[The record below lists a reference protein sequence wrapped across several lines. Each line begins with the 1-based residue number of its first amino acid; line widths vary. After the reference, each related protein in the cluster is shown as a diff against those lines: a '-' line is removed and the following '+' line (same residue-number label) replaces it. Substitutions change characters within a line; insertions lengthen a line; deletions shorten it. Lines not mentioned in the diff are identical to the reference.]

1 MASNAQIL
9 KTFGKQMEEF
19 MEDMLVIFPND
30 NVILRGKMYFE
41 MMKKANPR
49 FIIRVWKNRIAA
61 KYGQHIAD
69 GKFDIFVTM
78 DLSEDII
85 DNPADNKEEVVTHL
99 QNMLDSILKMDEDN
113 KNKAFKYSCYIFHLT
128 AIMGMERK

>member
-9 KTFGKQMEEF
+9 KTFGKQVEEF

-61 KYGQHIAD
+61 KYGEQIAGGD
-69 GKFDIFVTM
+69 VAIFVTM
-78 DLSEDII
+78 DLTEDTA
-85 DNPADNKEEVVTHL
+85 DSQADNKEEVVTHL
-99 QNMLDSILKMDEDN
+99 QNMLGSILKMDEDN
-113 KNKAFKYSCYIFHLT
+113 KNKAFKYIQNITKLSEMYQLT
-128 AIMGMERK
+128 N

>member
-9 KTFGKQMEEF
+9 KTFGKQIEEF
-19 MEDMLVIFPND
+19 MEDMLLIFPND

-49 FIIRVWKNRIAA
+49 FIIRVWKNRIAS
-61 KYGQHIAD
+61 KYGEQIAN
-69 GKFDIFVTM
+69 GEFDVFITM
-78 DLSEDII
+78 DLSEDIV

-99 QNMLDSILKMDEDN
+99 QNMLSSILKMDEDN
-113 KNKAFKYSCYIFHLT
+113 KNKAIKYVQNITKLSEMYQLT
-128 AIMGMERK
+128 N

>member
-30 NVILRGKMYFE
+30 NIILRGKMYFE

-99 QNMLDSILKMDEDN
+99 QNMLNSIIKMDEHN
-113 KNKAFKYSCYIFHLT
+113 KNKAFKYIQNITKLSEMYQLT
-128 AIMGMERK
+128 N

>member
-49 FIIRVWKNRIAA
+49 FIIRIWKNFFTITSIPFQSTLYFYVLFFTL
-61 KYGQHIAD
+61 KIYWFGLWIVGHSSIKLIGFQF
-69 GKFDIFVTM
+69 KFFSKSKPD
-78 DLSEDII
+78 
-85 DNPADNKEEVVTHL
+85 
-99 QNMLDSILKMDEDN
+99 
-113 KNKAFKYSCYIFHLT
+113 
-128 AIMGMERK
+128 

>member
-9 KTFGKQMEEF
+9 KTFGKQIEEF

-113 KNKAFKYSCYIFHLT
+113 KNKAFKYIQNITKLSEMYQLT
-128 AIMGMERK
+128 N

>member
-1 MASNAQIL
+1 
-9 KTFGKQMEEF
+9 

-30 NVILRGKMYFE
+30 NIILRGKMYFE

-49 FIIRVWKNRIAA
+49 FIIRIWKNRIAA

-99 QNMLDSILKMDEDN
+99 QNMLGSILKMDEDN
-113 KNKAFKYSCYIFHLT
+113 KNKAFKYIQNITKLSEMYQLT
-128 AIMGMERK
+128 N

>member
-9 KTFGKQMEEF
+9 KTFGKQIEEF
-19 MEDMLVIFPND
+19 VEDMLVIFPND

-49 FIIRVWKNRIAA
+49 FIIRIWKNRIAA
-61 KYGQHIAD
+61 KYGQHIAN
-69 GKFDIFVTM
+69 GEFDIFITM

-99 QNMLDSILKMDEDN
+99 QNMLCSILKMDEAN
-113 KNKAFKYSCYIFHLT
+113 KNKAIKYVQNITKLSEMYQLT
-128 AIMGMERK
+128 N

>member
-30 NVILRGKMYFE
+30 NIILRGKMYFE

-49 FIIRVWKNRIAA
+49 FIIRVWKNRIAS
-61 KYGQHIAD
+61 KYGEQIAN
-69 GKFDIFVTM
+69 GEFDIFITM
-78 DLSEDII
+78 DLSEDIV

-99 QNMLDSILKMDEDN
+99 QNMLSSILKMDEDN
-113 KNKAFKYSCYIFHLT
+113 KNKAIKYVQNITKLSEMYQLT
-128 AIMGMERK
+128 N

>member
-61 KYGQHIAD
+61 KYGQHIAN
-69 GKFDIFVTM
+69 GNFDIFVTM

-99 QNMLDSILKMDEDN
+99 QNMLSSILKMDEDN
-113 KNKAFKYSCYIFHLT
+113 KNKAFKYIQNITKLSEMYQLT
-128 AIMGMERK
+128 N

>member
-85 DNPADNKEEVVTHL
+85 DNPADNKEEVVSHL
-99 QNMLDSILKMDEDN
+99 QNMLGSILKMDEDN
-113 KNKAFKYSCYIFHLT
+113 KNKAFKYIQNITKLSEMYQLT
-128 AIMGMERK
+128 N

>member
-9 KTFGKQMEEF
+9 KTFGKQIEEF
-19 MEDMLVIFPND
+19 VEDMLVIFPND

-49 FIIRVWKNRIAA
+49 FIIRIWKNRIAA

-99 QNMLDSILKMDEDN
+99 QNMLGSILKMDEDN
-113 KNKAFKYSCYIFHLT
+113 KNKAFKYIQNITKLSEMYQLT
-128 AIMGMERK
+128 N

>member
-9 KTFGKQMEEF
+9 KTFGKQVEEF
-19 MEDMLVIFPND
+19 MEDLLVIFPND

-61 KYGQHIAD
+61 KYGEQIASGD
-69 GKFDIFVTM
+69 VAIFVTM
-78 DLSEDII
+78 DLTEDTAESQ
-85 DNPADNKEEVVTHL
+85 ADNKEEVVNHL
-99 QNMLDSILKMDEDN
+99 QNIWGSIIKMDEDN
-113 KNKAFKYSCYIFHLT
+113 RNKAIKYIQNITKLSEMYQLT
-128 AIMGMERK
+128 N

>member
-9 KTFGKQMEEF
+9 KTFGKQIEEF

-49 FIIRVWKNRIAA
+49 FIIRVWKNRIAS
-61 KYGQHIAD
+61 KYGEHIAN
-69 GKFDIFVTM
+69 GEFDIFITM
-78 DLSEDII
+78 DLSEDIV

-99 QNMLDSILKMDEDN
+99 QNMLSSILKMDEDN
-113 KNKAFKYSCYIFHLT
+113 KNKAIKYVQNITKLSEMYQLT
-128 AIMGMERK
+128 N

>member
-69 GKFDIFVTM
+69 GNFDIFVTM

-99 QNMLDSILKMDEDN
+99 QNMLSSILKMDEDN
-113 KNKAFKYSCYIFHLT
+113 KNKAFKYIQNITKLSEMYQLT
-128 AIMGMERK
+128 N

>member
-49 FIIRVWKNRIAA
+49 FIIRIWKN
-61 KYGQHIAD
+61 
-69 GKFDIFVTM
+69 
-78 DLSEDII
+78 
-85 DNPADNKEEVVTHL
+85 
-99 QNMLDSILKMDEDN
+99 
-113 KNKAFKYSCYIFHLT
+113 
-128 AIMGMERK
+128 

>member
-49 FIIRVWKNRIAA
+49 FIIRIWKNRIAA
-61 KYGQHIAD
+61 KYGQHIAN
-69 GKFDIFVTM
+69 GEFDIFITM

-99 QNMLDSILKMDEDN
+99 QNMLCSILKMDEDN
-113 KNKAFKYSCYIFHLT
+113 KNKAIKYVQNITKLSEMYQLT
-128 AIMGMERK
+128 N

>member
-9 KTFGKQMEEF
+9 KTFGKQIEEF

-69 GKFDIFVTM
+69 GNFDIFVTM

-99 QNMLDSILKMDEDN
+99 QNMLNSIIKMDEHN
-113 KNKAFKYSCYIFHLT
+113 KNKAFKYIQNITKLSEMYQLT
-128 AIMGMERK
+128 N

>member
-9 KTFGKQMEEF
+9 KTFGKQVEEF

-61 KYGQHIAD
+61 KYGQHIAN
-69 GKFDIFVTM
+69 GNFDIFVTM
-78 DLSEDII
+78 DLSEDIS
-85 DNPADNKEEVVTHL
+85 DNPADNKEEVVSHL
-99 QNMLDSILKMDEDN
+99 QNMLNSIIKMDEHN
-113 KNKAFKYSCYIFHLT
+113 KNKAFKYIQNITKLSEMYQLT
-128 AIMGMERK
+128 N

>member
-61 KYGQHIAD
+61 KYGKHIAD

-99 QNMLDSILKMDEDN
+99 QNMLGSILKMDEDN
-113 KNKAFKYSCYIFHLT
+113 KNKAFKYIQNITKLSEMYQLT
-128 AIMGMERK
+128 N

>member
-9 KTFGKQMEEF
+9 KTFGKQIEEF
-19 MEDMLVIFPND
+19 MEDMLLIFPND

-49 FIIRVWKNRIAA
+49 FIIRVWKNRIAS
-61 KYGQHIAD
+61 KYGEQIAN
-69 GKFDIFVTM
+69 GEFDIFITM
-78 DLSEDII
+78 DLSEDIV

-99 QNMLDSILKMDEDN
+99 QNMLSSILKMDEDN
-113 KNKAFKYSCYIFHLT
+113 KNKAIKYVQNITKLSEMYQLT
-128 AIMGMERK
+128 N

>member
-49 FIIRVWKNRIAA
+49 FIIRIWKNRIAA

-99 QNMLDSILKMDEDN
+99 QNMLGSILKMDEDN
-113 KNKAFKYSCYIFHLT
+113 KNKAFKYIQNITKLSEMYQLT
-128 AIMGMERK
+128 N

>member
-49 FIIRVWKNRIAA
+49 FIIRIWKNRIAA

-99 QNMLDSILKMDEDN
+99 QNMLNSIIKMDEHN
-113 KNKAFKYSCYIFHLT
+113 KNKAFKYIQNITKLSEMYQLT
-128 AIMGMERK
+128 N

>member
-61 KYGQHIAD
+61 KYGEQIASGD
-69 GKFDIFVTM
+69 VAIFVTM

-99 QNMLDSILKMDEDN
+99 QNMLGSILKMDEDN
-113 KNKAFKYSCYIFHLT
+113 KNKAFKYIQNITKLSEMYQLT
-128 AIMGMERK
+128 N

>member
-9 KTFGKQMEEF
+9 NTFGKQVEEF

-61 KYGQHIAD
+61 KYGQHIAN
-69 GKFDIFVTM
+69 GNFDIFVTM

-85 DNPADNKEEVVTHL
+85 DNPADNKEEVINHL
-99 QNMLDSILKMDEDN
+99 QNMLNSIIKMDEHN
-113 KNKAFKYSCYIFHLT
+113 KNKAFKYIQNITKLSEMYQLT
-128 AIMGMERK
+128 N

>member
-9 KTFGKQMEEF
+9 KTFGKQVEEF

-61 KYGQHIAD
+61 KYGEQIASGD
-69 GKFDIFVTM
+69 VAIFVTM
-78 DLSEDII
+78 DLTEDTAESQ
-85 DNPADNKEEVVTHL
+85 ADNKEEVVNHL
-99 QNMLDSILKMDEDN
+99 QNIWGSIIKMDEDN
-113 KNKAFKYSCYIFHLT
+113 RNKAIKYIQNITKLSEMYQLT
-128 AIMGMERK
+128 N

>member
-9 KTFGKQMEEF
+9 KTFGKQVEEF
-19 MEDMLVIFPND
+19 MEDLLVIFPND

-61 KYGQHIAD
+61 KYGEQIASGD
-69 GKFDIFVTM
+69 VAIFVTM
-78 DLSEDII
+78 DLTEDTA
-85 DNPADNKEEVVTHL
+85 DSQADNKEEVVNHL
-99 QNMLDSILKMDEDN
+99 QNIWGSIIKMDEDN
-113 KNKAFKYSCYIFHLT
+113 RNKAIKYIQNITKLSEMYQLT
-128 AIMGMERK
+128 N

>member
-49 FIIRVWKNRIAA
+49 FIIRVWKNRIAS
-61 KYGQHIAD
+61 KYGEQIAN
-69 GKFDIFVTM
+69 GEFDIFITM
-78 DLSEDII
+78 DLSEDIV

-99 QNMLDSILKMDEDN
+99 QNMLSSILKMDEDN
-113 KNKAFKYSCYIFHLT
+113 KNKAIKYVQNITKLSEMYQLT
-128 AIMGMERK
+128 N

>member
-99 QNMLDSILKMDEDN
+99 QNMLGSILKMDEDN
-113 KNKAFKYSCYIFHLT
+113 KNKAFKYIQNITKLSEMYQLT
-128 AIMGMERK
+128 N

>member
-61 KYGQHIAD
+61 KYGQHIAN
-69 GKFDIFVTM
+69 GNFDIFVTM
-78 DLSEDII
+78 DLSEDIS
-85 DNPADNKEEVVTHL
+85 DNPVDNKEEVVSHL
-99 QNMLDSILKMDEDN
+99 QNMLNTIIKMDEHN
-113 KNKAFKYSCYIFHLT
+113 KNKAFKYIQNITKLSEMYQLT
-128 AIMGMERK
+128 N

>member
-9 KTFGKQMEEF
+9 KTFGKQIEEF
-19 MEDMLVIFPND
+19 VEDMLVIFPND

-49 FIIRVWKNRIAA
+49 FIIRIWKNRIAA
-61 KYGQHIAD
+61 KYGQHIAN
-69 GKFDIFVTM
+69 GEFDIFITM

-99 QNMLDSILKMDEDN
+99 QNMLCSILKMDEDN
-113 KNKAFKYSCYIFHLT
+113 KNKAIKYVQNITKLSEMYQLT
-128 AIMGMERK
+128 N

>member
-9 KTFGKQMEEF
+9 KTFGKQIEEF

-49 FIIRVWKNRIAA
+49 FIIRVWKNRIAS
-61 KYGQHIAD
+61 KYGEQIAN
-69 GKFDIFVTM
+69 GEFDIFITM
-78 DLSEDII
+78 DLSEDIV

-99 QNMLDSILKMDEDN
+99 QNMLSSILKMDEDN
-113 KNKAFKYSCYIFHLT
+113 KNKAIKYVQNITKLSEMYQLT
-128 AIMGMERK
+128 N

>member
-30 NVILRGKMYFE
+30 NIILRGKMYFE

-49 FIIRVWKNRIAA
+49 FIIRVLKNRIAA

-99 QNMLDSILKMDEDN
+99 QNMLNSIIKMDEHN
-113 KNKAFKYSCYIFHLT
+113 KNKAFKYIQNITKLSEMYQLT
-128 AIMGMERK
+128 N

>member
-9 KTFGKQMEEF
+9 KTFGKQMEEL

-61 KYGQHIAD
+61 KYGQHIAN
-69 GKFDIFVTM
+69 GNFDIFVTM
-78 DLSEDII
+78 DLSEDIS
-85 DNPADNKEEVVTHL
+85 DNPVDNKEEVVSHL
-99 QNMLDSILKMDEDN
+99 QNMLNTIIKMDEHN
-113 KNKAFKYSCYIFHLT
+113 KNKAFKYIQNITKLSEMYQLT
-128 AIMGMERK
+128 N

>member
-9 KTFGKQMEEF
+9 KTFGKQVEEF

-61 KYGQHIAD
+61 KYGEHIAND
-69 GKFDIFVTM
+69 NFDIFVTM

-99 QNMLDSILKMDEDN
+99 QNMLNSIIKMDEHN
-113 KNKAFKYSCYIFHLT
+113 KNKAFKYIQNITKLSEMYQLT
-128 AIMGMERK
+128 N

>member
-9 KTFGKQMEEF
+9 KTFGKQVEEF

-61 KYGQHIAD
+61 KYGQHIAN
-69 GKFDIFVTM
+69 GNFDIFVTM

-85 DNPADNKEEVVTHL
+85 DNPADNKEEVITHL
-99 QNMLDSILKMDEDN
+99 QNMLNSIIKMDEHN
-113 KNKAFKYSCYIFHLT
+113 KNKAFKYIQNITKLSEMYQLT
-128 AIMGMERK
+128 N

>member
-113 KNKAFKYSCYIFHLT
+113 KNKAFKYIQNITKLSEMYQLT
-128 AIMGMERK
+128 N

>member
-9 KTFGKQMEEF
+9 KTFGKQIEEF

-99 QNMLDSILKMDEDN
+99 QNMLGSILKMDEDN
-113 KNKAFKYSCYIFHLT
+113 KNKAFKYIQNITKLSEMYQLT
-128 AIMGMERK
+128 N